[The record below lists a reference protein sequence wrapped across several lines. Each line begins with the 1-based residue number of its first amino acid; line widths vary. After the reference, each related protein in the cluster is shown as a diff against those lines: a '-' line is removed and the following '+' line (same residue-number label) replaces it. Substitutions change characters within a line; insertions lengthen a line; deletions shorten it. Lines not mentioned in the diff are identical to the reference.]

1 MRLFNLVWRVL
12 LRTSAHDDYALASH
26 MALSTL
32 TALFPFLIFVAS
44 LAGVLGTGQ
53 LQNEVVRL
61 LFETWPHAVSAPIAE
76 EVNNVLG
83 NSRPGLVTISVI
95 IAFTLASNGVE
106 AIRIGVNRAYGLVE
120 TRSFWLCR
128 LESLLFVF
136 VASLALVTL
145 ALLVV
150 LWPVMWQAAVSF
162 APVIEP
168 LGPMIQIARY
178 GITFIILG
186 GAIMLV
192 HLFLVASSPPLRMIW
207 PGAVLTL
214 VLWLV
219 GGWVFS
225 IYITDFN
232 TYSRLYAGLGS
243 VFAALFFLWLVAL
256 AFLLGAEFNAALA
269 GKE

>member
-1 MRLFNLVWRVL
+1 MRLFNFLWRVIQ
-12 LRTSAHDDYALASH
+12 RYIAHDGYALASH

-32 TALFPFLIFVAS
+32 TALFPFLIFVAA
-44 LAGVLGTGQ
+44 LAGVVGTAG
-53 LQNEVVRL
+53 LQGEILHL
-61 LFETWPHAVSAPIAE
+61 LFDSWPQSVAGPIAD

-83 NSRPGLVTISVI
+83 HSRPGLVTLSAI
-95 IAFTLASNGVE
+95 IAVVLASNGVE

-136 VASLALVTL
+136 VASLALLTL

-150 LWPVMWQAAVSF
+150 LWPVMWQAAVTF
-162 APVIEP
+162 APFLEP
-168 LGPMIQIARY
+168 LAPMIQIARY
-178 GITFIILG
+178 GITLLVLG
-186 GAIMLV
+186 SAIMLV
-192 HLFLVASSPPLRMIW
+192 HIFLVASSPPLRQIW
-207 PGAVLTL
+207 PGALLTL

-219 GGWVFS
+219 GGGVFS

-232 TYSRLYAGLGS
+232 TYSKLYAGLGS
-243 VFAALFFLWLVAL
+243 VFAALFFLWLVAI

-269 GKE
+269 EK